1 MARWLLW
8 HVLVELKVVLVF
20 SAGKKTLRDFQECR
34 KFLDP
39 TTVDGQGSIASST
52 AYRKR
57 QRKVR
62 QPVNLFEQSRTLHSL
77 FRDYMDFAHACR
89 REKRMQ

>member
-1 MARWLLW
+1 ML
-8 HVLVELKVVLVF
+8 

-39 TTVDGQGSIASST
+39 ATVDGQGSIASST

-62 QPVNLFEQSRTLHSL
+62 QPAELSKHSCTLHSL
-77 FRDYMDFAHACR
+77 LRDYIDNAHACR
-89 REKRMQ
+89 RGKRMQ